1 LRSKGGRGVQWR
13 RQHIPFRVR
22 KATRAMSDT
31 KTASQMKPVVT
42 PHTTVCLSKMDCEDG
57 ETPKRMGT
65 LRNPSKCTTLL
76 WTLFTFVVIII
87 KLSGTGRNSS
97 ACIKSEAY
105 KNYILGIGVIH
116 ECYETQ
122 Y

>member
-1 LRSKGGRGVQWR
+1 MIIGRKLRSKGGRGVQWR

-31 KTASQMKPVVT
+31 KSASQMKPVVT

-65 LRNPSKCTTLL
+65 LRNPSKIEVYDVT
-76 WTLFTFVVIII
+76 VDVIYDCCHNQA
-87 KLSGTGRNSS
+87 LRDRQ
-97 ACIKSEAY
+97 E
-105 KNYILGIGVIH
+105 LQRLH
-116 ECYETQ
+116 
-122 Y
+122 